1 MISLLSLLFFVSLS
15 SREAPDMVVNMMG
28 SLQHPIEYDGFTLID
43 MRVGR
48 VVRVEDFPKAKNPSY
63 KIWVDFGELGVKRSS
78 AQLTKYSKD
87 QLMNSLVIAVVNFRP
102 KQVAD
107 FMSEVLILGV
117 DDESNSSVVTIRP
130 DREVPL
136 GRRVY

>member
-1 MISLLSLLFFVSLS
+1 MASTQ
-15 SREAPDMVVNMMG
+15 P
-28 SLQHPIEYDGFTLID
+28 PIESGDFARVD

-48 VVRVEDFPKAKNPSY
+48 IVKVEDSPKAKNSSHN
-63 KIWVDFGELGVKRSS
+63 IWVDFGELGVKRSS

-87 QLMNSLVIAVVNFRP
+87 QLMNSQVIAVVNFRP
-102 KQVAD
+102 KQIAD

-117 DDESNSSVVTIRP
+117 DDESRSGVVIIQPGR
-130 DREVPL
+130 DVPL

>member
-1 MISLLSLLFFVSLS
+1 MFLVSLKFLKRLEHT
-15 SREAPDMVVNMMG
+15 RENYMASTEP
-28 SLQHPIEYDGFTLID
+28 SIEYHDFSRVD

-48 VVRVEDFPKAKNPSY
+48 IVKVEDLPKAKNPSY

-87 QLMNSLVIAVVNFRP
+87 QLTNSLVIAVVNFRP
-102 KQVAD
+102 KQIAD

-117 DDESNSSVVTIRP
+117 DDESRSGVVTIQP
-130 DREVPL
+130 EREVPL

>member
-1 MISLLSLLFFVSLS
+1 
-15 SREAPDMVVNMMG
+15 
-28 SLQHPIEYDGFTLID
+28 

-48 VVRVEDFPKAKNPSY
+48 IAKIEDFPKAKNSSY

-102 KQVAD
+102 KQIAD

-117 DDESNSSVVTIRP
+117 DDESGLGVVTIQP
-130 DREVPL
+130 ESEVPL

>member
-1 MISLLSLLFFVSLS
+1 
-15 SREAPDMVVNMMG
+15 
-28 SLQHPIEYDGFTLID
+28 

-48 VVRVEDFPKAKNPSY
+48 IVKVEDFSKAKNPSY

-87 QLMNSLVIAVVNFRP
+87 QLVNSLVIGVVNFRP
-102 KQVAD
+102 KQIAD

-117 DDESNSSVVTIRP
+117 DDDSGSSVVAIRP
-130 DREVPL
+130 ERQVPI

>member
-1 MISLLSLLFFVSLS
+1 MESTSPWVEYHDF
-15 SREAPDMVVNMMG
+15 SRV
-28 SLQHPIEYDGFTLID
+28 D

-48 VVRVEDFPKAKNPSY
+48 IVRVEDFPKAKNPSY
-63 KIWVDFGELGVKRSS
+63 QIWVDFGQLGVKRSS
-78 AQLTKYSKD
+78 ARLTKYSKD

-102 KQVAD
+102 KQISD

-117 DDESNSSVVTIRP
+117 DDESGSSVVTIQP
-130 DREVPL
+130 ESEVPL

>member
-1 MISLLSLLFFVSLS
+1 
-15 SREAPDMVVNMMG
+15 MMG

>member
-1 MISLLSLLFFVSLS
+1 MRTVARTEPS
-15 SREAPDMVVNMMG
+15 
-28 SLQHPIEYDGFTLID
+28 IEYRDFSRVD

-48 VVRVEDFPKAKNPSY
+48 IVKVEDFPNAKNPSY
-63 KIWVDFGELGVKRSS
+63 KIWVDFGELGVKKSS

-87 QLMNSLVIAVVNFRP
+87 RLMSTLVIAVVNFRP
-102 KQVAD
+102 KQIAD

-117 DDESNSSVVTIRP
+117 SDESGFGVVAIQP
-130 DREVPL
+130 EREVPL

>member
-1 MISLLSLLFFVSLS
+1 MAS
-15 SREAPDMVVNMMG
+15 SEP
-28 SLQHPIEYDGFTLID
+28 PIEYHDFSRVD

-48 VVRVEDFPKAKNPSY
+48 IVKVEDFSKAKNPSY

-102 KQVAD
+102 KQIAD

-117 DDESNSSVVTIRP
+117 DDESGSGVVAIRP
-130 DREVPL
+130 ERQVPL

>member
-1 MISLLSLLFFVSLS
+1 
-15 SREAPDMVVNMMG
+15 MMG
-28 SLQHPIEYDGFTLID
+28 SVQPPMEYDDFAVID

-87 QLMNSLVIAVVNFRP
+87 QLMSSLVIAVVNFRP
-102 KQVAD
+102 KQIAD
-107 FMSEVLILGV
+107 FTSEVLILGV
-117 DDESNSSVVTIRP
+117 DGESNSGVVTIRP